1 MGFFSRDT
9 EADALRQVEKVN
21 SEMRAINA
29 IIHGSGGHIGYG
41 NRTAIK
47 PHFISIIQYV
57 RKYEKIKNNLNEMD
71 RMLMLGAIVDVWNG
85 ERVGL
90 LTWEQ
95 YIRNVLHQLKID
107 LNL

>member
-1 MGFFSRDT
+1 MGFFSQYT
-9 EADALRQVEKVN
+9 EADAFKQIENVN
-21 SEMRAINA
+21 SGMRAINA
-29 IIHGSGGHIGYG
+29 IIHSSGGHIGYG
-41 NRTAIK
+41 NRTAIR
-47 PHFISIIQYV
+47 PYFNEVV
-57 RKYEKIKNNLNEMD
+57 RHLKKYEKVKNNLNEMD

-95 YIRNVLHQLKID
+95 YIRNVLNQLKID